1 MSSGVYKIT
10 CKGNNK
16 IYIGS
21 SIDILKR
28 INSHSAAL
36 KSNRHINS
44 HMQSSWNKYG
54 PDSFKFEII
63 KMCNEEELLVIEQ
76 FWIDK
81 LESYKRTI
89 GFNRANTAG
98 GGTGN
103 SKRYIVTTP
112 DGKEMDVFN
121 LDRLC
126 RKENLHSGAMHAVV
140 QGKINHYKGWTARY
154 FNQSKEDW
162 KKSKKRGRKSGRG
175 WKGDWLIKKKDGT
188 ITIVK
193 SLWRYAK
200 ENKIHHGNMYDVI
213 NGKRK
218 SVAGIILLKRIEPD
232 KEGVS

>member
-162 KKSKKRGRKSGRG
+162 KKSKKRGRKSGSG
-175 WKGDWLIKKKDGT
+175 WKGDWLISKLDGSKLR
-188 ITIVK
+188 VK
-193 SLWRYAK
+193 SLHKFAKNNGYSLGGMWRIIYGQTKAYHGICSIERILPK
-200 ENKIHHGNMYDVI
+200 EEI
-213 NGKRK
+213 
-218 SVAGIILLKRIEPD
+218 
-232 KEGVS
+232 